1 MKWYIFC
8 IFIGI
13 YLFVNNIDRFSIGGP
28 NSVIPPPPPAPPP
41 PNEVGWRELTLDQR
55 RVLRSINFTSANWDT
70 PHRWSGSPFNQ
81 NLSQDQVN
89 ELFSLG
95 FGIPWLNLFYYN
107 SERDRCAGG
116 GGAGGAGGAGGGGA
130 GGGGAGG
137 GGGGCQDLPA
147 EDGSDWVDDDDH
159 GCSAYEEGEAAGRNW
174 CSRHGGST
182 FGDRGNAN
190 THCCI
195 CSGGVGGAGGT
206 GGTGGG
212 AGGTG
217 DGGAAGAAGAAGGG
231 PIQNLYYLLI
241 PGNSI
246 EQKWGSN
253 RVPQNSDTGIWQTFI
268 ENKIIADTNAS
279 LLYDTINGD
288 WSRISDPMPCVAI
301 QDTNRCHDGL
311 PVNGRNYPR
320 IVFNLYN
327 VLVRLSNWHSK
338 PDRSIIIY
346 ATSNGGASL
355 FYVLKAFFGDEDF
368 GNILLRIRTIF
379 LFDPSYKAGD
389 NDFYRAYAQDESP
402 DDEFKGI
409 ADYVNEIDST
419 DPTVFNFLDGINV
432 IIFNAC
438 GDRNTTLVIAN
449 KCETEDGSF
458 LSIPTR
464 GAMQNY
470 MDITYNVVTGHR
482 VQRTLR
488 DTNHSGDLMPP
499 PNIGTTRYDAFQQ
512 FWNSVYDNIKSDN
525 FELLEQLSY

>member
-1 MKWYIFC
+1 
-8 IFIGI
+8 
-13 YLFVNNIDRFSIGGP
+13 
-28 NSVIPPPPPAPPP
+28 
-41 PNEVGWRELTLDQR
+41 
-55 RVLRSINFTSANWDT
+55 
-70 PHRWSGSPFNQ
+70 
-81 NLSQDQVN
+81 
-89 ELFSLG
+89 
-95 FGIPWLNLFYYN
+95 
-107 SERDRCAGG
+107 
-116 GGAGGAGGAGGGGA
+116 
-130 GGGGAGG
+130 
-137 GGGGCQDLPA
+137 
-147 EDGSDWVDDDDH
+147 
-159 GCSAYEEGEAAGRNW
+159 
-174 CSRHGGST
+174 
-182 FGDRGNAN
+182 
-190 THCCI
+190 
-195 CSGGVGGAGGT
+195 VGGAGGT

-311 PVNGRNYPR
+311 PVEGRNYPR